1 MSEPTKQFIVSLTE
15 ALDHLGTTYGPFPS
29 VDAAEAWLKKH
40 GFLDDP
46 EDFWVHRILELQPE
60 LPQDFIDDLAKD
72 KKANEEHLQRQAG
85 FAAKMQRLRNIQN
98 GTSP

>member
-1 MSEPTKQFIVSLTE
+1 MSEPTKQYIVSLTE
-15 ALDHLGTTYGPFPS
+15 AFDPLDVTFGPFPS
-29 VDAAEAWLKKH
+29 VDAAEAWLKGH

-72 KKANEEHLQRQAG
+72 KKANVEV
-85 FAAKMQRLRNIQN
+85 MQRRIEAEDRMERLKENL
-98 GTSP
+98 S